1 MRLHEVQPGD
11 SPASIAIAHV
21 GCPKCAVDLVR
32 ANPHKETVTHPN
44 GFVTFKE
51 LHVGEQLNLPDKWWT
66 KEFDELPPAYF
77 AALPHPDGVTLP
89 KSTAR
94 VLGDD
99 PTGPLVV
106 SAAQTAAAAIA
117 ADPSYCTSVA
127 RPGSAVNTAVHAFK
141 VAWNA
146 ANPGSPV
153 PINTGNYEQA
163 TADALRRALGTAPAA
178 CAARVAPP
186 PPLFV
191 PPSPP
196 QKQTQGLSTGA
207 VMGLG
212 LLSVGAVGVAIYLA
226 TQGDPPARAHRQPP
240 PRQLP
245 RAHRQ
250 LPRVHRV
257 WPPPGDFS

>member
-1 MRLHEVQPGD
+1 MRLYEVQPGD
-11 SPASIAIAHV
+11 SPASIAAAHA
-21 GCPKCAVDLVR
+21 GFPKCARDLVLI
-32 ANPHKETVTHPN
+32 ANPHKATVTHPN

-94 VLGDD
+94 VLGE
-99 PTGPLVV
+99 PPSGVV
-106 SAAQTAAAAIA
+106 AAAQTAAAAIA

-178 CAARVAPP
+178 CAA
-186 PPLFV
+186 PLFV

-196 QKQTQGLSTGA
+196 RKQTQQGLSTGV

>member
-32 ANPHKETVTHPN
+32 ANAHKETVTYPN

-66 KEFDELPPAYF
+66 KEFDELPPSYF
-77 AALPHPDGVTLP
+77 AALPHPNGVTPP
-89 KSTAR
+89 KSTAHT
-94 VLGDD
+94 LGDD
-99 PTGPLVV
+99 PTSPFVV

-117 ADPSYCTSVA
+117 ADPSYCASVA
-127 RPGSAVNTAVHAFK
+127 RPGSTVNAAVHAFK

-146 ANPGSPV
+146 ANPGGPV

-226 TQGDPPARAHRQPP
+226 TQGDPPVRAHRQPP

-245 RAHRQ
+245 RVHRQ